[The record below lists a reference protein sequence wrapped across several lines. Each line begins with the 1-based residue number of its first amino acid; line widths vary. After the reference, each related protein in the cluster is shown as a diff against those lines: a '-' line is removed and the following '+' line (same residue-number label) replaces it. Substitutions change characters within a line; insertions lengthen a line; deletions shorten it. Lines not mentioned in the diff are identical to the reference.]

1 MDSGMGTCPNFLFS
15 RVMGSKDMDDN
26 RFISDRLIRW
36 YEANR
41 RDLPWRETSDPY
53 LIWISEVILQQTRV
67 NQGLEYYYRFTV
79 RFPSVRALAE
89 AGEDEV
95 MKYWQG
101 LGYYSRARN
110 LHAAAKQVMECYDGR
125 FPSTREEVLSLKGI
139 GEYTAAAICSFAF
152 GLPYAAVDGN
162 VYRVLSRVFGV
173 DLPIDSGEG
182 KKYFSRLAQ
191 DLLDERRPGLFNQ
204 AMMEF
209 GALQCVPRSPDCS
222 CCPLAD
228 MCRALAEKRVDSL
241 PVKAGKTVVKP
252 RYFNYLDIRHGNILL
267 LKKRSGQDIWQ
278 NLYEFP
284 LIETDRP
291 FSWEELQET
300 ADFRALFDGIREV
313 RFLRVREF
321 KKHVLSHR
329 VIYPVFYRLEISEYS
344 SGMAAYLQVSDD
356 SLETYAVSRLMQ
368 AYLEKEL

>member
-1 MDSGMGTCPNFLFS
+1 
-15 RVMGSKDMDDN
+15 MDDN
-26 RFISDRLIRW
+26 RFMSDRLIRW
-36 YEANR
+36 YGANH
-41 RDLPWRETSDPY
+41 RDLPWRRTMDPY
-53 LIWISEVILQQTRV
+53 LIWVSEVILQQTRV
-67 NQGLEYYYRFTV
+67 DQGLEYYYRFTS
-79 RFPSVRALAE
+79 RFPSVQALAE

-110 LHAAAKQVMECYDGR
+110 LHAAAKQVVECFGGR
-125 FPSTREEVLSLKGI
+125 FPSSREEVLSLKGV

-162 VYRVLSRVFGV
+162 VYRVLSRVFGI

-182 KKYFSRLAQ
+182 KRYFSRLAQ
-191 DLLDERRPGLFNQ
+191 ELLDERRPGLFNQ

-228 MCRALAEKRVDSL
+228 KCRALADKRVDVL

-252 RYFNYLDIRHGNILL
+252 RYFNYLDIRQGNTLL

-291 FSWEELQET
+291 FTWEELCRTE
-300 ADFRALFDGIREV
+300 DFRVLFDGTSEI
-313 RFLRVREF
+313 RFLQERKYR
-321 KKHVLSHR
+321 KHVLSHR
-329 VIYPVFYRLEISEYS
+329 VIYPVFYRLEVSEFS
-344 SGMAAYLQVSDD
+344 PGMAAYIPVSG
-356 SLETYAVSRLMQ
+356 ETVGNYAVSRLMQ